1 MNCDLS
7 GDKYRIGSNQSNLLN
22 IRHVTT
28 VNTQAKE
35 AALMEDR
42 RAAREKLCA
51 LIALSFDG
59 NELFQGIL
67 INSMTM
73 ARSRKS

>member
-1 MNCDLS
+1 M
-7 GDKYRIGSNQSNLLN
+7 GSNRSNLRS
-22 IRHVTT
+22 IRNVTT

-51 LIALSFDG
+51 SKALSFDG
-59 NELFQGIL
+59 NEILPGIVTKKHE
-67 INSMTM
+67 NGTS
-73 ARSRKS
+73 